1 MLLQM
6 LPARSNRSRRAHP
19 TMTGLLILERTM
31 KTHLPLGLIMLTLG
45 LAHAGPGDQRTHPM
59 PSNASVMV
67 MPISVDEGEPRNV
80 MRLRDVLKQPFDDME
95 DNAKPYRLSVEERQ
109 RLREQLRGQ
118 SPHEHRFKP

>member
-1 MLLQM
+1 
-6 LPARSNRSRRAHP
+6 
-19 TMTGLLILERTM
+19 M
-31 KTHLPLGLIMLTLG
+31 KTHLPVGLIMLTLG